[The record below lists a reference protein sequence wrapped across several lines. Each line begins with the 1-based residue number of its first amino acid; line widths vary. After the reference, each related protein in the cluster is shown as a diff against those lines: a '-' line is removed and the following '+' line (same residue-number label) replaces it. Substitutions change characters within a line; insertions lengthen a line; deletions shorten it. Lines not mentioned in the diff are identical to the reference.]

1 MAAQSGGLAYNVPH
15 TKEVIYSFPS
25 IVELLGGANISWTY
39 YVDGDPTRE
48 SLWNPLPGFENY
60 AGTNAVLP
68 HLARTT
74 QFFRDLTGGS
84 LPQATWLIPS
94 GKESEHPPQN
104 IRTGMW
110 YVTNLINAVMQSSYW
125 NTCAIIVLWD
135 DYGGFYDHV
144 TPPKVD
150 EYGYGFRVPA
160 LVISPYSKRGVVVH
174 TTYDMTSPLALLE
187 KTFGL
192 SPLTNRDAQA
202 NAMLDCFDFSQTPL
216 PPLVIPTPTPAPH

>member
-1 MAAQSGGLAYNVPH
+1 MEPSAQLRKLRRHECCTSPSRPDHPVLPRSKGRFAAASYLAYNEWKGKRTSTPEH
-15 TKEVIYSFPS
+15 S
-25 IVELLGGANISWTY
+25 
-39 YVDGDPTRE
+39 DGD
-48 SLWNPLPGFENY
+48 
-60 AGTNAVLP
+60 V
-68 HLARTT
+68 
-74 QFFRDLTGGS
+74 D
-84 LPQATWLIPS
+84 
-94 GKESEHPPQN
+94 
-104 IRTGMW
+104 
-110 YVTNLINAVMQSSYW
+110 VTNLINAIMQSSCW

-144 TPPKVD
+144 TPPQVD

-187 KTFGL
+187 KTFWL

-202 NAMLDCFDFSQTPL
+202 NAMLDCFNFSQTPL